1 MMNEVMRL
9 TTFFATLA
17 VTSLFATSVAIA
29 AAGIANTSGTPLFCR
44 NCIAVTGA
52 PAKPPNPSTLHSR
65 RAPAIGQRPA

>member
-29 AAGIANTSGTPLFCR
+29 AAGMTNTSGRPLMCRDCVAATP
-44 NCIAVTGA
+44 
-52 PAKPPNPSTLHSR
+52 KPPNITIHSR
-65 RAPAIGQRPA
+65 RAPGATIRPV